1 MLPIFIWEN
10 IMEYLYGQ
18 NILKAAEFLGGRR
31 DTLKMFNQFIYH
43 NMQCKHTTQK
53 YVSKCQ
59 KEQLRIE
66 SEWKQE

>member
-1 MLPIFIWEN
+1 
-10 IMEYLYGQ
+10 MEYLYGH

-59 KEQLRIE
+59 K
-66 SEWKQE
+66 